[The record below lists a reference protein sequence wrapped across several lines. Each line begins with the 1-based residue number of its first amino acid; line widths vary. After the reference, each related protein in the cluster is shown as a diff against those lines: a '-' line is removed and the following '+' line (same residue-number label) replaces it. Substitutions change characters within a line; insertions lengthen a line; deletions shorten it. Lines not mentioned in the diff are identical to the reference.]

1 MGQREFNELIARM
14 RENSSDSE
22 EGLPAS
28 IYDDLSAEYS
38 AISEGSSA
46 KVSELQ
52 AQLQNRES
60 EISRLKSANYDLLM
74 SSAGD
79 SASDADDNEDKDT
92 SGSKGIDDLF
102 TFGT

>member
-1 MGQREFNELIARM
+1 MGRREFDELIARM
-14 RENSSDSE
+14 REQPPDSE

-28 IYDDLSAEYS
+28 IYDDLSAEYD

-52 AQLQNRES
+52 TQLQNRES

-74 SSAGD
+74 NSAGD
-79 SASDADDNEDKDT
+79 SASPSEDEDEDT
-92 SGSKGIDDLF
+92 SGSKGIDSLF
-102 TFGT
+102 NLGT